1 MLFSKI
7 KKLSYQLVIV
17 LALLQ
22 VMMPLI
28 HGHPAGSPV
37 SAVTGFHIHEM
48 DADDAIHGM
57 DQAPT
62 LRTQHIQEQVIG
74 VAGGFEP
81 DTVRL
86 LTPFLYCLFFIAFT
100 DFVLRNKHRLAWLEA
115 HIFLRRCPNHSLNS
129 PRAPPLN

>member
-22 VMMPLI
+22 VLMPLI

-57 DQAPT
+57 DQSPT
-62 LRTQHIQEQVIG
+62 VRSQHIHEQVIG

-100 DFVLRNKHRLAWLEA
+100 DFVLTNKQRFASPESR
-115 HIFLRRCPNHSLNS
+115 IFLRRSPSQRPNS
-129 PRAPPLN
+129 PRAPPLK

>member
-17 LALLQ
+17 LAMLQ
-22 VMMPLI
+22 VLMPLI

-37 SAVTGFHIHEM
+37 SKVTGFHIHEM
-48 DADDAIHGM
+48 DADDEIHGA
-57 DQAPT
+57 DQTAT
-62 LRTQHIQEQVIG
+62 LRAQHIHEQVIG

-81 DTVRL
+81 DTLHL
-86 LTPFLYCLFFIAFT
+86 LVPLLYCLFFIVFA
-100 DFVLRNKHRLAWLEA
+100 DFVLRNKYWLAWLESRV
-115 HIFLRRCPNHSLNS
+115 FLRPSPNQSLNS